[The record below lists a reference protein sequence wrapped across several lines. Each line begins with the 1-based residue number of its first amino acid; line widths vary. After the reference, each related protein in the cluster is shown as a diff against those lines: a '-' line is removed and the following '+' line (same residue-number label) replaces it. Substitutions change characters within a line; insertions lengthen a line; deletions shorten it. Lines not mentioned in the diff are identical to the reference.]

1 MATPN
6 KSPFSP
12 LSTNGAEIADV
23 FGKFRAGISKGRKT
37 SQKIQKGKKE
47 DTDRQADRD
56 HQVAME
62 QMRHGNNVELHDKAF
77 DAAGKAP
84 ANVKSFKSPAGE
96 FTTHPP
102 VGQPTTVNNGPGGE
116 HVDRRSETQTG
127 PKPKR
132 TNKKKLAAE
141 MSTPASPTSTPVAS
155 NVASP
160 FTSPA

>member
-6 KSPFSP
+6 QSPFSP

-23 FGKFRAGISKGRKT
+23 FGKFRAGLSKGRGAAK
-37 SQKIQKGKKE
+37 KIQKGQKA
-47 DTDRQADRD
+47 DSDRQVDRD

-62 QMRHGNNVELHDKAF
+62 NLRHGNNIELHDKAF
-77 DAAGKAP
+77 GAAGSAP

-102 VGQPTTVNNGPGGE
+102 VAQPVTVNNGPGGE

-132 TNKKKLAAE
+132 LNKKKLTAE
-141 MSTPASPTSTPVAS
+141 MTTPAAPTSTPVAS

-160 FTSPA
+160 FTSKA

>member
-37 SQKIQKGKKE
+37 AQKIQKGKKE
-47 DTDRQADRD
+47 DTNRQDDRD
-56 HQVAME
+56 HAVAME
-62 QMRHGNNVELHDKAF
+62 ELRHSNNTELHGLAVS
-77 DAAGKAP
+77 ATSQVP
-84 ANVKSFKSPAGE
+84 ANIKSFKTAAGE
-96 FTTHPP
+96 FTTHTP

-132 TNKKKLAAE
+132 LNKKKLTAE
-141 MSTPASPTSTPVAS
+141 MTTPAAPTSTPVAS

-160 FTSPA
+160 FTTPA